1 MNLSL
6 MCKKTMNI
14 ISANETLIECK
25 WEASDDQL
33 KPNSACKRIEWL
45 ISDVLEL
52 VKVDKSRWEKLYQDR
67 NDKRY
72 WLLFYP
78 QSEMHGGG
86 PPSLMEI
93 SYKEAERRFIANS
106 T

>member
-1 MNLSL
+1 MN
-6 MCKKTMNI
+6 T
-14 ISANETLIECK
+14 ISENETLIECK
-25 WEASDDQL
+25 WEVVDDQIL
-33 KPNSACKRIEWL
+33 SNDACKRIEWL
-45 ISDVLEL
+45 ISDILKL
-52 VKVDKSRWEKLYQDR
+52 VRVDKSRWEKLYQDPK
-67 NDKRY
+67 DKRY

-93 SYKEAERRFIANS
+93 TYKEAELRFSAKN